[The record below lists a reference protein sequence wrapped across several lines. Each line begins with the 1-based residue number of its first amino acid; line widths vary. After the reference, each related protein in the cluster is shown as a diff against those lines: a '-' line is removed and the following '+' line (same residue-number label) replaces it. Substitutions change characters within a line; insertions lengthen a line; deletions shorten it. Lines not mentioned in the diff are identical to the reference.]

1 MSAYTKRLNALR
13 NLARPLAILFLGVT
27 LFSIGIAYFTL
38 YLYRSV
44 GFPDALQILLLQFLP
59 VWARGLL
66 FVFIGLIAVGI
77 GIMRLSDLAVIPLG
91 QSDTSGELVVGM
103 NRAYTKPRIVV
114 ISGGAGM
121 LILAS
126 LGRRA
131 SSLICITPV
140 QEPVEYY
147 YRASSMLRFDHVLF
161 VAPTPVP
168 IPVEVTLDNG
178 EQLNIKHNISHDERL
193 ARRHVDQIALDGP
206 ALAVTQVTIDSIQQA
221 DVIILGPGSL
231 FESILPSLLIPA
243 IREAIYRS
251 AAKKIYIC
259 SLMTEPGLTGGFGVS
274 DHIRKIKEFAG
285 FTPDYVLVNAAR
297 IDPEVRRIYADA
309 NQTPII
315 LSPEEYEETIV
326 RTTTNETQRDVIVE
340 GAVVIEVDL
349 ASSVVQL
356 TASLD
361 NPDERRTVR
370 VLRHD
375 PEKLATVIE
384 EILRQ

>member
-1 MSAYTKRLNALR
+1 MSAHIKRLNALR
-13 NLARPLAILFLGVT
+13 NLSRPLIILFLGVSM
-27 LFSIGIAYFTL
+27 LSIGVAYFTL
-38 YLYRSV
+38 YIYRSMQ
-44 GFPDALQILLLQFLP
+44 FPSALSVLLLQFLP
-59 VWARGLL
+59 IWARGLL
-66 FVFIGLIAVGI
+66 FVIIGLITVGI
-77 GIMRLSDLAVIPLG
+77 GTWYLSGLAIIPIG
-91 QSDTSGELVVGM
+91 EGNTSGELVVGM
-103 NRAYTKPRIVV
+103 DTAYTKPRIVV

-161 VAPTPVP
+161 IAPTPEP
-168 IPVEVTLDNG
+168 IPVEVTLDDG
-178 EQLNIKHNISHDERL
+178 QDLNIKHNIAHDERL
-193 ARRHVDQIALDGP
+193 ARRHVQHIALDGP
-206 ALAVTQVTIDSIQQA
+206 AQAVTQVTIDSIKKA
-221 DVIILGPGSL
+221 EVIILGPGSL
-231 FESILPSLLIPA
+231 FESILPSLLIPIVKETIA
-243 IREAIYRS
+243 QS
-251 AAKKIYIC
+251 AARKIYIC
-259 SLMTEPGLTGGFGVS
+259 SLMTEPGLTTGFSVG
-274 DHIRKIKEFAG
+274 DHIRKIKEFGG

-297 IDPEVRRIYADA
+297 IDPDVRRIYADA
-309 NQTPII
+309 NQTPIT

-326 RTTTNETQRDVIVE
+326 RTTNNEAQRDVLVE

-361 NPDERRTVR
+361 KPDERRSVR

-375 PEKLATVIE
+375 PEKLAAVIE
-384 EILRQ
+384 GILRR